1 VLCWCTNC
9 RHNLARCSSQFGVGG
24 PSASSSGPVR
34 VSRRKVVR
42 QSTFTPPAAC
52 FDFGIVWLCWVCFEN
67 AIRGREFCRKGLC
80 AASVSMPAYPKK
92 EGVHVDCPRRISTPA
107 DPMSSLTEN
116 FSFSLPCIQCLY
128 VPLPAFLDRH
138 SGPGQPQVDFSNS
151 LGLHIGHAEVR
162 IPNLAT
168 ALFCQHPSDINFRPT
183 SVPPFRLAV

>member
-1 VLCWCTNC
+1 LGKHLTVPAPRSAMGRKEEVGIVSVVTYLHQCDPH
-9 RHNLARCSSQFGVGG
+9 RPSRCALLVHKLPTQFGPLSSQFGVGG

-107 DPMSSLTEN
+107 DPMFWVTRRVSRTGNPSHDQ
-116 FSFSLPCIQCLY
+116 FSECCNKL
-128 VPLPAFLDRH
+128 A
-138 SGPGQPQVDFSNS
+138 
-151 LGLHIGHAEVR
+151 GLHLELLG
-162 IPNLAT
+162 
-168 ALFCQHPSDINFRPT
+168 QS
-183 SVPPFRLAV
+183 